1 MILEAK
7 DLTFRYPRQRGGAA
21 VERVSLTLRSGERVG
36 LSAPS
41 GRGKTTLCKLL
52 AGWERPER
60 GQVLLDGAPLP
71 SQGFCPVQLL
81 WQHPEEAV
89 DPLLRLGTTLYEAG
103 PVDPAAAEGLG
114 IQPGWLERY
123 PMELSGGD
131 SCCATRRRPCWTWSP
146 RPGCGGS
153 SWPRRRSGTWACWW
167 SAMTALSW
175 SRCVPGFCPG
185 RTFLHKKVPVF
196 SKTGTFLL
204 FLLFLV
210 KKALQPALLD
220 LLPHGRAEGVEGRLL
235 LAVQGGGHLNLYG
248 DVLVPPAAA
257 AQLGDAL
264 AP

>member
-21 VERVSLTLRSGERVG
+21 VERVSLPLRSGERVG

-123 PMELSGGD
+123 PMELSGGELQRICVVRALGPELKFLLCD
-131 SCCATRRRPCWTWSP
+131 EA
-146 RPGCGGS
+146 
-153 SWPRRRSGTWACWW
+153 
-167 SAMTALSW
+167 SAMLDLVTQARLWRFLLAQAEERNLGLLVVSHDRPLLEQVCTRILSW
-175 SRCVPGFCPG
+175 EDISP
-185 RTFLHKKVPVF
+185 
-196 SKTGTFLL
+196 
-204 FLLFLV
+204 
-210 KKALQPALLD
+210 
-220 LLPHGRAEGVEGRLL
+220 
-235 LAVQGGGHLNLYG
+235 
-248 DVLVPPAAA
+248 
-257 AQLGDAL
+257 
-264 AP
+264 